1 LPLIDAVRVGGGFM
15 AIDQFLDQYTPEEL
29 QKLERRDP
37 LKRFSEKFVVG
48 KTTQNH
54 EVSTHFV

>member
-1 LPLIDAVRVGGGFM
+1 M

-37 LKRFSEKFVVG
+37 LKRFSEKVVVG

-54 EVSTHFV
+54 EINT